1 MRKVRIAQ
9 IGTSRFSHGLYIF
22 ESLKNQPDIFEIAGY
37 ALPENERE
45 KFPGQTGCFDGYRE
59 MTVDEILNDPTIEAV
74 AVETEEKYLTKYAK
88 TAAEHGKHVHMEK
101 PGGLSLDDFEGLIG
115 KMKKSGKVFHTGYM
129 YRCNP
134 AVREVL
140 RQVRS
145 GELGEIISVEAQM
158 NCSEPADLR
167 KWLSEFPGG
176 MMFFLGCH
184 VVDLVFSIMGK
195 PDRVIPYNRR
205 TGKDGIGSEDF
216 GMALF
221 EYKNGISIVKANAS
235 EVGGFA
241 RRQLVVVGTKA
252 TVELK
257 PLEIF
262 TDSGTVTDVSIYRKA
277 DDWWDPGE
285 KSRSGNFGRYDVM
298 MKEFAEFVAGE
309 AVNQYTYD
317 YELELY
323 RTLLECCGVG
333 SEGEGEKQ

>member
-1 MRKVRIAQ
+1 MRKIRIAQ
-9 IGTSRFSHGLYIF
+9 IGTSRFSHGRFIF
-22 ESLKNQPDIFEIAGY
+22 ESLKSQPDIFDIAGY
-37 ALPENERE
+37 ALPEGGRE
-45 KFPGQTGCFDGYRE
+45 KFPETLSCFDGYCE

-74 AVETEEKYLTKYAK
+74 AVETEEKYLTKYARM
-88 TAAEHGKHVHMEK
+88 AAEHGKHVHMEK
-101 PGGLSLDDFEGLIG
+101 PGGLSASDFESLIRE
-115 KMKKSGKVFHTGYM
+115 MKSSGRVFHTGYM

-134 AVREVL
+134 AVKEVL
-140 RQVRS
+140 RQVRA

-158 NCSEPADLR
+158 NCAEPAELR
-167 KWLSEFPGG
+167 KWLAEFPGG

-184 VVDLVFSIMGK
+184 LVDLVFSIMGK

-205 TGKDGIGSEDF
+205 TGKDGIDSEDF
-216 GMALF
+216 GMALL

-262 TDSGTVTDVSIYRKA
+262 TDAGTVTDVSVYRNA
-277 DDWWDPGE
+277 DDWWDSGE

-298 MKEFAEFVAGE
+298 MKEFAEFVAGT
-309 AVNQYTYD
+309 AVNQYSYD

-323 RTLLECCGVG
+323 KTLLECCGADLK
-333 SEGEGEKQ
+333 GEK

>member
-1 MRKVRIAQ
+1 
-9 IGTSRFSHGLYIF
+9 
-22 ESLKNQPDIFEIAGY
+22 
-37 ALPENERE
+37 
-45 KFPGQTGCFDGYRE
+45 
-59 MTVDEILNDPTIEAV
+59 
-74 AVETEEKYLTKYAK
+74 
-88 TAAEHGKHVHMEK
+88 
-101 PGGLSLDDFEGLIG
+101 
-115 KMKKSGKVFHTGYM
+115 
-129 YRCNP
+129 
-134 AVREVL
+134 
-140 RQVRS
+140 
-145 GELGEIISVEAQM
+145 
-158 NCSEPADLR
+158 
-167 KWLSEFPGG
+167 
-176 MMFFLGCH
+176 
-184 VVDLVFSIMGK
+184 MGK

-323 RTLLECCGVG
+323 RILLECCGVG